1 MAQIIFL
8 AILVVGG
15 WMIYKKFVGEAEKL
29 SARSKKAERER
40 ETGAMG
46 TLEKDPVTG
55 EYRVKREEEE

>member
-8 AILVVGG
+8 AILLVGG
-15 WMIYKKFVGEAEKL
+15 WMIYKKFVGDAEKL
-29 SARSKKAERER
+29 TARSKKAERER
-40 ETGAMG
+40 QTGAMG

>member
-15 WMIYKKFVGEAEKL
+15 WMIYKKFVGDAEKL
-29 SARSKKAERER
+29 TARSKKAERER
-40 ETGAMG
+40 QTGAMG

>member
-8 AILVVGG
+8 AILVLGG
-15 WMIYKKFVGEAEKL
+15 WMIYRKFVGEAEKL

>member
-15 WMIYKKFVGEAEKL
+15 WMIYKKFVGDAEKL
-29 SARSKKAERER
+29 TARSKKAERER
-40 ETGAMG
+40 QTGAMG

-55 EYRVKREEEE
+55 EYRVKREEDE

>member
-15 WMIYKKFVGEAEKL
+15 WIIYKKFVGDAEKL
-29 SARSKKAERER
+29 TARSKKAERER
-40 ETGAMG
+40 QTGAMG